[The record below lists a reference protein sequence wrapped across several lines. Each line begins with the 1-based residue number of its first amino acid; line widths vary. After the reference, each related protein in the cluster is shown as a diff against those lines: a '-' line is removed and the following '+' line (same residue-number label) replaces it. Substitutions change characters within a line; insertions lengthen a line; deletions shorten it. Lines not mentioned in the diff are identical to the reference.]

1 MTERESAIEQYLE
14 STVAKLGG
22 VALKVT
28 VPGQRGWQDRFCYLP
43 AGVHFLVELKRP
55 KGGVVAELQKVRR
68 RTMEGL
74 GQFTMYAWM
83 IDPKGGRVLPQTA
96 LTGVR
101 RGKKSWSQDEGLAL
115 FLVLNNLAKAEKW
128 ANLMFGTPFALWVM
142 AVVSLMAWLGGSDWL
157 GWGPDFVACGL
168 LPVLVSHAVWRFEQ
182 ALPANPVLYV
192 LVNGFAGG
200 GLALLASHM
209 LKAAAGLWLGV
220 GEPAVYLTA
229 GMLMM
234 FGEGFLCGGAMA
246 LVVVYRPQWCASFD
260 DRRYLQPPR

>member
-1 MTERESAIEQYLE
+1 MNAVAPESGQVAALAVAALGLAWAGRQLPWYKLE
-14 STVAKLGG
+14 GDPEATRILIVATLALAGLRWFNADALAGTSLHFLG
-22 VALKVT
+22 
-28 VPGQRGWQDRFCYLP
+28 
-43 AGVHFLVELKRP
+43 AGV
-55 KGGVVAELQKVRR
+55 
-68 RTMEGL
+68 
-74 GQFTMYAWM
+74 
-83 IDPKGGRVLPQTA
+83 
-96 LTGVR
+96 
-101 RGKKSWSQDEGLAL
+101 
-115 FLVLNNLAKAEKW
+115 

-209 LKAAAGLWLGV
+209 LKAAGGLWLGV

-260 DRRYLQPPR
+260 DRRYLKPPR

>member
-1 MTERESAIEQYLE
+1 MNEAPEAVQVAALAIAALALAWAARQLPWYKLE
-14 STVAKLGG
+14 GDPEARRVLIVATLALSGLRWFNADAVAGTSLHFLG
-22 VALKVT
+22 
-28 VPGQRGWQDRFCYLP
+28 
-43 AGVHFLVELKRP
+43 AGV
-55 KGGVVAELQKVRR
+55 
-68 RTMEGL
+68 
-74 GQFTMYAWM
+74 
-83 IDPKGGRVLPQTA
+83 
-96 LTGVR
+96 
-101 RGKKSWSQDEGLAL
+101 
-115 FLVLNNLAKAEKW
+115 

-260 DRRYLQPPR
+260 DRRYLLPPR